1 MCRVV
6 YSSIEGE
13 RLSRVAAECRA
24 CQRNLHSI
32 GTKEIAHL
40 AADPLFHA
48 ALLLFQVDLLTLAED
63 VARYVD
69 ACPKPKTHKE
79 PTS

>member
-1 MCRVV
+1 MPRDV

-13 RLSRVAAECRA
+13 RLSRVAAILRT

-32 GTKEIAHL
+32 GTDEIAHL

-48 ALLLFQVDLLTLAED
+48 ALLLFQFDLFTLADD
-63 VARYVD
+63 VARYVA